1 MAYRMVLRS
10 PKGPHGMRK
19 AYKEVRDAALREAAE
34 FWVRELLPEH
44 FRAGATAKY
53 RYARRTEAHLRRKRR
68 EGKGELPNVYTGR
81 LRDKMMG
88 MEPRM
93 TITARGMVLRWPGLP
108 KYTYV
113 VDTMEWVTNDRRWND
128 AYVQTLPPHVQEG
141 IMRWRRAHPETKD
154 GRFKLV
160 KRPDKVAEITRV
172 TAADAKEVGKVFRS
186 AFLAGMRA
194 AKASRKT
201 SK

>member
-1 MAYRMVLRS
+1 
-10 PKGPHGMRK
+10 MRR

-34 FWVRELLPEH
+34 YWVRELLPEH
-44 FRAGATAKY
+44 FRPGAEARY

-68 EGKGELPNVYTGR
+68 EGKGTSPNVYTGR
-81 LRDKMMG
+81 LRDKMLS

-113 VDTMEWVTNDRRWND
+113 VDTMQWVANDRRWND
-128 AYVQTLPPHVQEG
+128 AYVQTLPPQAQEG
-141 IMRWRRAHPETKD
+141 IMKWRRAHPETQA

-160 KRPDKVAEITRV
+160 KRPDKVAEITTV
-172 TAADAKEVGKVFRS
+172 TAADAKAVGKVFRS

-194 AKASRKT
+194 MKKAAKKT
-201 SK
+201 K